1 MPKSIFSRLSA
12 VMSEM
17 RKLQEKEKGVM
28 SIQTLEVFLAIAA
41 KEGVSSSDLRRS
53 TGIAQPTVSR
63 ALGDLGDWAVKKN
76 SEGLK
81 LVRTERD
88 PSDMRNVLCFLTP
101 TGKLLAARIEQLMGA
116 GNVSVDDAP

>member
-1 MPKSIFSRLSA
+1 
-12 VMSEM
+12 
-17 RKLQEKEKGVM
+17 M